1 MRSRWIAIL
10 FALFFLVFLVD
21 AFRRFNTPLLDPEL
35 FLLESKLIYIILSS
49 VGLGALLLFL
59 LVAVAPAI
67 WSRQEG
73 RRNAALAVLREF
85 GKIISAT
92 AAAMRRNGHR

>member
-1 MRSRWIAIL
+1 VIITLDLGL
-10 FALFFLVFLVD
+10 FVTSLTRNVWPAL
-21 AFRRFNTPLLDPEL
+21 A
-35 FLLESKLIYIILSS
+35 
-49 VGLGALLLFL
+49 LLFL

-67 WSRQEG
+67 WSPQEG